1 MHIISDTSATVLRP
15 LQSYVETS
23 EWNASWAIEETVL
36 RANFFCF
43 DRRRWDR
50 ENTFELLSIQNLFNG
65 FHCIN
70 QYADIVC
77 DEMWKQSR
85 QRNISQKLNTISREY
100 NRVWL
105 KKKKSSS
112 RLLCTLHN
120 TLRYFSNFTKRIYQ
134 THINFRLLFHTS
146 AKKIHVKTSTR
157 WNHGVNILL

>member
-1 MHIISDTSATVLRP
+1 MTLAQQCCVLCNHMLRHRSGMLP
-15 LQSYVETS
+15 EPSKKLFYAPIFFVLTDDVE
-23 EWNASWAIEETVL
+23 IE
-36 RANFFCF
+36 R
-43 DRRRWDR
+43 
-50 ENTFELLSIQNLFNG
+50 TFELLSIQNLFNG

-100 NRVWL
+100 NRNRVWL
-105 KKKKSSS
+105 KKKKSNS

-120 TLRYFSNFTKRIYQ
+120 TLRYFSNFTKHIYQ

>member
-1 MHIISDTSATVLRP
+1 MYIISDTSATVLRP

-23 EWNASWAIEETVL
+23 EWNDSWAIEETVL
-36 RANFFCF
+36 RAIFFRF

-50 ENTFELLSIQNLFNG
+50 ENFWITQHTKFVQRISLHKPICWHL
-65 FHCIN
+65 
-70 QYADIVC
+70 C
-77 DEMWKQSR
+77 DEIWKQSR

-105 KKKKSSS
+105 KNKKSRF

-120 TLRYFSNFTKRIYQ
+120 ILRYFSNFTKRIYQ
-134 THINFRLLFHTS
+134 THIKFRLLFHTS